1 MILYVAITL
10 GILLLLSVLRVV
22 SNMARS
28 YWNLQFYRKQGAKIH
43 YSPLLGFYDLFE
55 KKYKENKKYSNL
67 ELIMHKAH
75 KEGSEKGI
83 IAVNQPLNPGCSILI
98 YTSELAKD
106 LLIQERHFIKNSEL
120 EEFVPITSF
129 FYQNGDKAMNRKA
142 TYGRIFSFEKVES
155 VQNTLAG
162 LIDKFIKN
170 FNVRNGISKER
181 FTTISLNDF
190 LVPLQ
195 AALANFIITGE
206 VTPDIPPHIE
216 ELNTLFMEL
225 YHEAFNSI
233 QNPLFIFFPEIC
245 KALKLTHFYR
255 IFGKRYHKQLAII
268 KKMMKDHENKKEL
281 GDFILD
287 RVVLHNR
294 KCDEDGDL
302 DNKLTMDEAL
312 GAYNLFYFA
321 GTDTTMASTSAMICH
336 MSDKKHLQ
344 QVLEKVNS
352 EVYDEN
358 GQTTKDLIDNNVDLD
373 LFVKEVLRLFSPLQY
388 QQERVATKD
397 VNLGKYTIKKGD
409 RVFLMMFVMH
419 KDADYYEDPYTFKPD
434 RFTKENDKDRPK
446 YQYLPFSMGKR
457 ICPGRHLGA
466 LMVKML
472 LTQFIKNYELERP
485 EGQEYYHYNLLTAR
499 VESPLVNIR
508 SK

>member
-1 MILYVAITL
+1 MILYVAIIL
-10 GILLLLSVLRVV
+10 GVLLLLSVLRVV

-55 KKYKENKKYSNL
+55 KKYKENKEWSNL

-106 LLIQERHFIKNSEL
+106 LLIQERHFIKNPQL

-162 LIDKFIKN
+162 LIDTFIKN
-170 FNVRNGISKER
+170 FNVRNGISKEK

-245 KALKLTHFYR
+245 KALKLKHLYR
-255 IFGKRYHKQLAII
+255 IFGKRYNKQLAII

-281 GDFILD
+281 GDCILD

-294 KCDEDGDL
+294 KCKEDGDL

-312 GAYNLFYFA
+312 GANNLFYFA

-358 GQTTKDLIDNNVDLD
+358 GQTTKDLIDNNEDLD
-373 LFVKEVLRLFSPLQY
+373 LFVKEVLRPFSPFQY

-397 VNLGKYTIKKGD
+397 VNLGKYTVKTGD
-409 RVFLMMFVMH
+409 RVFLMMFGMH
-419 KDADYYEDPYTFKPD
+419 KDPDYYEDPYTFKPD
-434 RFTKENDKDRPK
+434 RFTKENDKNRPK

-485 EGQEYYHYNLLTAR
+485 EG
-499 VESPLVNIR
+499 
-508 SK
+508 